1 MSAPSGLARKSIGTS
16 SLFFFCVGASAPMT
30 VLAGSVIAT
39 YASTGV
45 VGVPLSFLVLAVA
58 LAFFTVGY
66 VAINRYVSHA
76 ATFYAILARG
86 LGRTWGMMA
95 GLLALVSYNAIQV
108 CLYGLLG
115 ATVANLLG
123 GTWWIWAAL
132 AWIIVGLLGVL
143 HININARVLAILLVM
158 EIGVIALFDVTAFMS
173 PANNSITMAPLN
185 PANLFV
191 NGVGGVF
198 ALGIAAFVGY
208 ESAPFYSEEARRPTT
223 VPRASFGALAFVGLF
238 YAVSAWA
245 MAAVEGTQTVG
256 AGPDAAPAVVAAA
269 RDPNSGIPFSI
280 LDAHYGGAVSYLAL
294 LLLITSIL
302 AAMISFHN
310 SVARYVFGMA
320 RERVLPA
327 GLGRIRP
334 GARGGAPVG
343 GSLLQSAVALLVVVP
358 FVLTGADPVASLF
371 TWLAAVAAV
380 GVMLLMSLASVAV
393 FGFFRRG
400 GGDNESAWQ
409 RIWAPILGAVTIA
422 LILTV
427 TVANFDSV
435 INAEPGSSLTWIL
448 PGLILVTA
456 TAGIIWGR
464 VLKGSRPE
472 VYQNIGVGER
482 EPLEVLEH
490 ALANIRV

>member
-1 MSAPSGLARKSIGTS
+1 MSAPSGLARKSVGTG

-30 VLAGSVIAT
+30 VLAGSVVAT
-39 YASTGV
+39 YAYTGV

-66 VAINRYVSHA
+66 VAITRYVPHA

-95 GLLALVSYNAIQV
+95 GLIALVSYNAIQV

-115 ATVANLLG
+115 WTVAGTLG
-123 GTWWIWAAL
+123 GRWWIWAAVGWFL
-132 AWIIVGLLGVL
+132 VGLLGVL
-143 HININARVLAILLVM
+143 HVNINARVLAVLLVM
-158 EIGVIALFDVTAFMS
+158 EIAVIVLFDIAAFANPAGNSVT
-173 PANNSITMAPLN
+173 TAPMN

-208 ESAPFYSEEARRPTT
+208 ESAPFYSEEARRPSV
-223 VPRASFGALAFVGLF
+223 VPRASFAALGFVGLF

-245 MAAVEGTQTVG
+245 MASAEGTQTVG
-256 AGPDAAPAVVAAA
+256 TGADAAPGVVAAA
-269 RDPNSGIPFSI
+269 RDPNSGLPFSI
-280 LDAHYGGAVSYLAL
+280 LDAHYGGVVSYLAL

-327 GLGRIRP
+327 ALGRIRP
-334 GARGGAPVG
+334 GARGGAPIG
-343 GSLLQSAVALLVVVP
+343 GSLLQSAIALVVVVP
-358 FVLTGADPVASLF
+358 FIVAGADPLTSLF
-371 TWLAAVAAV
+371 TVVGAVSAI
-380 GVMLLMSLASVAV
+380 GVMVLMWFTSLAVIV
-393 FGFFRRG
+393 FFRRG
-400 GGDNESAWQ
+400 GANNESAWQ
-409 RIWAPILGAVTIA
+409 RIWAPALGLVTIFV
-422 LILTV
+422 ILVVTV
-427 TVANFDSV
+427 TNLGTVVNK
-435 INAEPGSSLTWIL
+435 EPGSPLTWIL
-448 PGLILVTA
+448 PGLILLTGI
-456 TAGIIWGR
+456 AGIIWGQ
-464 VLKGSRPE
+464 VLKGSKPD